1 MIVLVGKSGNSSI
14 DKQKLIEGISKSLNS
29 DNIKEEVVR
38 IEDFK
43 SVKDPTAL
51 GQVIKD
57 NIPHYPNNPGLE
69 GFIDFSRSI
78 EYIHQE
84 MAKGERRVFIVDY
97 SLVEFA
103 KGVADE
109 IDRLDKQNYYQRDKL
124 EERFKL
130 VRDVNAAME
139 VVSNCENLISNVS
152 GIPTTHPVNRFF
164 KGEWSIPLIELYCK
178 DSNELS
184 RHKNIE
190 SYFGI
195 PFLLRKIMDKARG
208 RFGKSFKF
216 NDLKYHAVKMVCGDK
231 LTDIVNSSSAFVLD
245 SLNRKAPNPLLYR
258 KENSKILYAVDKG

>member
-14 DKQKLIEGISKSLNS
+14 DKKKLIEGISKSLNS
-29 DNIKEEVVR
+29 DNVKEEV
-38 IEDFK
+38 ISIDDFK
-43 SVKDPTAL
+43 SVKDPSAL

-57 NIPHYPNNPGLE
+57 RIPCYLNNPGLE

-84 MAKGERRVFIVDY
+84 MSKGERRVFIIDY

-109 IDRLDKQNYYQRDKL
+109 IDRLDKQNYYKRDKL
-124 EERFKL
+124 ENRFKL
-130 VRDVNAAME
+130 VRDINAAME
-139 VVSNCENLISNVS
+139 IVSSCESIVSSVS
-152 GIPTTHPVNRFF
+152 GISNNHPVSRFF
-164 KGEWSIPLIELYCK
+164 KGELHIPLIEVYCK
-178 DSNELS
+178 NSGDLT

-195 PFLLRKIMDKARG
+195 PFFLRKMIDKARG

-216 NDLKYHAVKMVCGDK
+216 NDLKYHAVKMLCGDK
-231 LTDIVNSSSAFVLD
+231 LTDMINSSSAFVLD
-245 SLNRKAPNPLLYR
+245 SLNRKAPNPLLYQ
-258 KENSKILYAVDKG
+258 KENSKILYTVDKG